1 MAKRILVVDD
11 SKTIRQQVGMPI
23 KDAGYEVVEA
33 VDGADG
39 LVQLGKN
46 QDVAMIIADVN
57 MPNMTGL
64 EMIEA
69 IHKAGTHPNVAIV
82 MLTTESQKSLIARA
96 KEAGAKAWIVKPFK
110 PEQLVAAVRKLA
122 GPP

>member
-1 MAKRILVVDD
+1 MPRQILIVDD
-11 SKTIRQQVGMPI
+11 SKTIRQQVAMPI
-23 KDAGYEVVEA
+23 KEAGYEVVEA
-33 VDGADG
+33 VDGEDG
-39 LVQLGKN
+39 IAQLEKSH
-46 QDVAMIIADVN
+46 DVAMIITDVN
-57 MPNMTGL
+57 MPKMSGL
-64 EMIEA
+64 DMIEA
-69 IHKAGTHPNVAIV
+69 IHKAGKHSGIPIV